1 MPTIVRPGAAP
12 NRRGRSRLLLAL
24 LVVAAACNREKQQ
37 TLPIETAPATR
48 RTIVSEATAS
58 GQVEPINVIEV
69 KSKSSG
75 QITELPVET
84 GSQVQRGD
92 LLVQL
97 DPRDVNQQLQQSVAD
112 SVAAAAKLGVSRA
125 QKERNDKMFADK
137 IITAQ
142 EYESSQLDYA
152 NAVAAMIRSRSAVDL
167 AQQRVE
173 EARVQAPVAG
183 TIIDKPVSLGQ
194 VIASA
199 TNSASGG
206 TILLKMADLTKVRVR
221 ALFNETDI
229 GAVVP
234 GQPATVTV
242 DAFPDRPFGGLVE
255 KIEPIAVVQ
264 SSVTMFPVLVTL
276 DNREGLLK
284 PGMNGE
290 VMVLVDR
297 REDVLAVPNDAVRQT
312 REAAATA
319 KLVGLD
325 PDSVVASVQAQMQA
339 MGGAGGGGAFN
350 GNGGGRRG
358 GNGGGARE
366 SRGDVVLTAELQGGG
381 QGGGRGNFQMPEV
394 SDADCKKVTDAFAKS
409 PNAQTTLQGLR
420 ARVQGGEID
429 QQRSRAISDSIYK
442 VLGLD
447 AMVARACQ
455 FRGRNGGQGGQ
466 AGGRGGNRGGDQ
478 AAATTGGPTGG
489 PTGAMGGSTGSAR
502 GGRRNSA
509 AALMAGMDVPVN
521 QASPR
526 RQSARPA
533 LVYVASGTSFV
544 PRVVRVGMSDLDYTE
559 VVSGLQEGEQVLLLT
574 ALAMQASRDSA
585 LARMRRG
592 TGSGMPGM
600 PGATP
605 GGAGGPGGGRGGRGG

>member
-1 MPTIVRPGAAP
+1 MPTIVRPHAAHY
-12 NRRGRSRLLLAL
+12 RRGRSRLVLAL
-24 LVVAAACNREKQQ
+24 LLAAVACRREKAQ
-37 TLPIETAPATR
+37 TLPIETAAVTR

-75 QITELPVET
+75 QITEMTVET
-84 GSQVQRGD
+84 GSLVTKGQ
-92 LLVQL
+92 LLIQL
-97 DPRDVNQQLQQSVAD
+97 DPRDVNQQLAQAVAD
-112 SVAAAAKLGVSRA
+112 SVAASAKLAVSKA
-125 QKERNDKMFADK
+125 QKDRNDKMYADK

-142 EYESSQLDYA
+142 EYESSLLDYA
-152 NAVAAMIRSRSAVDL
+152 NSVAAMIRSRSAVDI

-173 EARVQAPVAG
+173 EARVSAPVAG

-206 TILLKMADLTKVRVR
+206 TVLLKMADLTKVRVR

-242 DAFPDRPFGGLVE
+242 DAFPDRPFGGIVE
-255 KIEPIAVVQ
+255 KIEPSAVVQ

-290 VMVLVDR
+290 VTVLVER

-312 REAAATA
+312 REAAVTA

-325 PDSVVASVQAQMQA
+325 PDSVVAAVQEQMRA
-339 MGGAGGGGAFN
+339 MGGGGQGLPN
-350 GNGGGRRG
+350 GNGSGNGNGARGGRG
-358 GNGGGARE
+358 GTGVE
-366 SRGDVVLTAELQGGG
+366 SRGDVSPTISEVQGGS
-381 QGGGRGNFQMPEV
+381 QGGQSGRQGFQLPN
-394 SDADCKKVTDAFAKS
+394 VTDAQCQQVREAFAKAPS
-409 PNAQTTLQGLR
+409 AQTTLQGLR
-420 ARVQGGEID
+420 GRVQSGEID

-442 VLGLD
+442 AVGLD
-447 AMVARACQ
+447 ATVARACQ
-455 FRGRNGGQGGQ
+455 FRDRQGGTEGR
-466 AGGRGGNRGGDQ
+466 AGRGGGT
-478 AAATTGGPTGG
+478 AAGANASGPTVSATSGG
-489 PTGAMGGSTGSAR
+489 ENTAGSARR
-502 GGRRNSA
+502 GGRRGGNNA
-509 AALMAGMDVPVN
+509 AALLAGMDVPVS

-526 RQSARPA
+526 RQTARPA
-533 LVYVASGTSFV
+533 LVYVASGNSFV
-544 PRVVRVGMSDLDYTE
+544 PRVIRAGMSDLDYTE
-559 VVSGLQEGEQVLLLT
+559 VVSGLQEGEQVLLLS

-585 LARMRRG
+585 LARMRGRSG
-592 TGSGMPGM
+592 GGMPGV
-600 PGATP
+600 PT
-605 GGAGGPGGGRGGRGG
+605 GGTPGGGRGRGQ

>member
-1 MPTIVRPGAAP
+1 MPTNVRLGAAQY
-12 NRRGRSRLLLAL
+12 RRGRSLLVLALLLAS
-24 LVVAAACNREKQQ
+24 AACRREKEQ
-37 TLPIETAPATR
+37 TLPIETAAVAR

-75 QITELPVET
+75 QITEMTVET
-84 GSQVQRGD
+84 GSLVTRGQ
-92 LLVQL
+92 LLIQL
-97 DPRDVNQQLQQSVAD
+97 DPRDVNQQLSQAVAD
-112 SVAAAAKLGVSRA
+112 SVAASAKLAVSKA
-125 QKERNDKMFADK
+125 QKDRNDKMFADK

-142 EYESSQLDYA
+142 EYEASQLDYA
-152 NAVAAMIRSRSAVDL
+152 NAVAAMIRSRSAVDI

-173 EARVQAPVAG
+173 EARVVAPVAG

-206 TILLKMADLTKVRVR
+206 TVLLKMADLTKVRVR

-242 DAFPDRPFGGLVE
+242 DAFPDRPFGGIVE
-255 KIEPIAVVQ
+255 KIEPSAVVQ

-290 VMVLVDR
+290 VTVLVER

-312 REAAATA
+312 REAAVTA

-325 PDSVVASVQAQMQA
+325 PDSVVAAVQEQLRA
-339 MGGAGGGGAFN
+339 MGGGGMGLPNGNGSGNGN
-350 GNGGGRRG
+350 GNGGRG
-358 GNGGGARE
+358 GRGGTGVE
-366 SRGDVVLTAELQGGG
+366 SRGDVSLTISEVQGGG
-381 QGGGRGNFQMPEV
+381 QGGRQGFQLPNV
-394 SDADCKKVTDAFAKS
+394 TDADCQRVRDAFAKA
-409 PNAQTTLQGLR
+409 PAAQTTLQGLR
-420 ARVQGGEID
+420 GRVQSGEID

-442 VLGLD
+442 AVGLD
-447 AMVARACQ
+447 ASIARACQ
-455 FRGRNGGQGGQ
+455 FRDRQGSEGRSGRSGGS
-466 AGGRGGNRGGDQ
+466 AGGAN
-478 AAATTGGPTGG
+478 AGGPTVSPATGG
-489 PTGAMGGSTGSAR
+489 ETSAASGRR
-502 GGRRNSA
+502 GGRRGNNA
-509 AALMAGMDVPVN
+509 AALLAGMDVPVS

-526 RQSARPA
+526 RQTARPA
-533 LVYVASGTSFV
+533 LVYVASGNSFV
-544 PRVVRVGMSDLDYTE
+544 PRVIRAGMSDLDYTE

-585 LARMRRG
+585 LARMRGR
-592 TGSGMPGM
+592 TGGGMPGV
-600 PGATP
+600 PTGGAP
-605 GGAGGPGGGRGGRGG
+605 GGGGGRGRGQ

>member
-1 MPTIVRPGAAP
+1 MPTIVRLGAAL
-12 NRRGRSRLLLAL
+12 NRRGRSRLVLALPLLLAL
-24 LVVAAACNREKQQ
+24 GCRREKQQ
-37 TLPIETAPATR
+37 ALPIETAAVTR

-75 QITELPVET
+75 QIVEMTVET
-84 GSQVQRGD
+84 GSLVNRGQ
-92 LLVQL
+92 LLIQL
-97 DPRDVNQQLQQSVAD
+97 DPRDVQQQLAQAVAD
-112 SVAAAAKLGVSRA
+112 SVAASARLAVSKA

-142 EYESSQLDYA
+142 EYEASQLDYA
-152 NAVAAMIRSRSAVDL
+152 NAVAAMIRARSAVDI
-167 AQQRVE
+167 ADQRVE
-173 EARVQAPVAG
+173 EARVVAPVAG

-206 TILLKMADLTKVRVR
+206 TILLKMADLNRVRVR

-242 DAFPDRPFGGLVE
+242 DAFPDRPFGGVVE
-255 KIEPIAVVQ
+255 KIEPSAVVQ

-290 VMVLVDR
+290 VTVLVER

-312 REAAATA
+312 REARATA
-319 KLVGLD
+319 QLIGLD
-325 PDSVVASVQAQMQA
+325 PDSVERAVREQMQA
-339 MGGAGGGGAFN
+339 IGGGRTGGTRLPN
-350 GNGGGRRG
+350 GNGT
-358 GNGGGARE
+358 NGRE
-366 SRGDVVLTAELQGGG
+366 SRGDVDVAVVQGDQGGRS
-381 QGGGRGNFQMPEV
+381 GRSGPQLPAV
-394 SDADCKKVTDAFAKS
+394 TDAQCKQVTDAFARS

-420 ARVQGGEID
+420 GRVQGGEID

-442 VLGLD
+442 SLGLD
-447 AMVARACQ
+447 SQVARACQ
-455 FRGRNGGQGGQ
+455 FRGRQGSGRSGEGGTGQ
-466 AGGRGGNRGGDQ
+466 AG
-478 AAATTGGPTGG
+478 AANPAVNSGGPTADNSGNVSGG
-489 PTGAMGGSTGSAR
+489 RR
-502 GGRRNSA
+502 GGRRGSSA
-509 AALMAGMDVPVN
+509 ASMFAGVDVPVS
-521 QASPR
+521 QAATR
-526 RQSARPA
+526 AARPA

-559 VVSGLQEGEQVLLLT
+559 VVSGLQEGENVLLMS

-585 LARMRRG
+585 MQRMRAR
-592 TGSGMPGM
+592 SGGM
-600 PGATP
+600 PGAP
-605 GGAGGPGGGRGGRGG
+605 PAGGGGRGRGP

>member
-1 MPTIVRPGAAP
+1 MPTIVRLGADLY
-12 NRRGRSRLLLAL
+12 RRGRSRLLLAL
-24 LVVAAACNREKQQ
+24 LLPLLPACRGEKEQ
-37 TLPIETAPATR
+37 TRPIETAAVSR

-75 QITELPVET
+75 QITEMTVET
-84 GSQVQRGD
+84 GSLVTKGQ
-92 LLVQL
+92 LLIQL
-97 DPRDVNQQLQQSVAD
+97 DPRDVQQQLQQAEAD
-112 SVAAAAKLGVSRA
+112 LTATRAKLEVSKA

-142 EYESSQLDYA
+142 EYEASQLDYA
-152 NAVAAMIRSRSAVDL
+152 NSVAAEIRSRSAVDI
-167 AQQRVE
+167 AKQRVE
-173 EARVQAPVAG
+173 EADVRAPVAG
-183 TIIDKPVSLGQ
+183 TIIEKPVSLGQ

-206 TILLKMADLTKVRVR
+206 TILLKMANLTRVRVR

-242 DAFPDRPFGGLVE
+242 DAYPDRPFGGIVE
-255 KIEPIAVVQ
+255 KIEPSAVIQ

-290 VMVLVDR
+290 VTVLVER

-312 REAAATA
+312 REARATA
-319 KLVGLD
+319 QLVGLD
-325 PDSVVASVQAQMQA
+325 PDSVEAAVREQMQA
-339 MGGAGGGGAFN
+339 MGGGRGAGLPN
-350 GNGGGRRG
+350 GNGGNGNGRRG
-358 GNGGGARE
+358 E
-366 SRGDVVLTAELQGGG
+366 SRGDVDIAVIQGGEQSG
-381 QGGGRGNFQMPEV
+381 RTGRQGFNLPEV
-394 SDADCKKVTDAFAKS
+394 TDAQCKQVTDAFAKA
-409 PNAQTTLQGLR
+409 PTAQTTLQGLR
-420 ARVQGGEID
+420 GRVQGGEID

-442 VLGLD
+442 SLGLD
-447 AMVARACQ
+447 AQVARACQ
-455 FRGRNGGQGGQ
+455 FRGRQGRGGQ
-466 AGGRGGNRGGDQ
+466 AGGTAGTGGNTAASSTPNAGGGGGGSE
-478 AAATTGGPTGG
+478 TGGR
-489 PTGAMGGSTGSAR
+489 R

-509 AALMAGMDVPVN
+509 AAMAAGMDVPVS
-521 QASPR
+521 QATTR
-526 RQSARPA
+526 AARPA

-559 VVSGLQEGEQVLLLT
+559 VVSGLQEGENVLLMT

-585 LARMRRG
+585 MARMRRG
-592 TGSGMPGM
+592 GGMPGM
-600 PGATP
+600 PGAGSP
-605 GGAGGPGGGRGGRGG
+605 GGGGPGRGGPGGGRGGL